1 MISRA
6 SARVRPGT
14 ELDRCGV
21 MWRARTECW
30 RRTVIARL
38 LSVAGALACFS
49 TFGSARAER
58 PDLFARPMGGWSGG
72 GYAASGPIGG
82 PLLAVEGGWSALLP
96 AAGLPGSSSPTFAA
110 RAGWQFPNGIALH
123 LRYDDLGVRP
133 DPSASP
139 LQVATVGLRYS
150 VPFFIPLPFAEVDAG
165 SAFVG
170 GDPRFGASAGL
181 GVSVPLESH
190 VLVDAVGRDWLIPI
204 SGELRQTL
212 TASFGL
218 TVTFA
223 SPSH

>member
-1 MISRA
+1 
-6 SARVRPGT
+6 
-14 ELDRCGV
+14 
-21 MWRARTECW
+21 MWWARTEYW
-30 RRTVIARL
+30 RRTVVAAL
-38 LSVAGALACFS
+38 LSFAGAMACLS
-49 TFGSARAER
+49 TLGSARAEP
-58 PDLFARPMGGWSGG
+58 PDLFGRPMGGWSGG
-72 GYAASGPIGG
+72 GYAARGPLGG
-82 PLLAVEGGWSALLP
+82 PLLAVEGGWAAMLP
-96 AAGLPGSSSPTFAA
+96 AAGDPGYSSPTLAA
-110 RAGWQFPNGIALH
+110 RVGWQFPSGIALH

-165 SAFVG
+165 SAFLG
-170 GDPRFGASAGL
+170 GDATFGASAGL
-181 GVSVPLESH
+181 GVSVPLGSH

-212 TASFGL
+212 TASLGL